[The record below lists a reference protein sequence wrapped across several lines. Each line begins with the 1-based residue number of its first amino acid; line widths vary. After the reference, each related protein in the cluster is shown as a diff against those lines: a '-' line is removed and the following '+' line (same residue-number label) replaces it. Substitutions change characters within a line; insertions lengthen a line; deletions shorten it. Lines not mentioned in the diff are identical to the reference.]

1 MEELVQIV
9 ADIFA
14 TQDSDYWVEKMVAN
28 DIAHEKV
35 GHFKDVLTDE
45 QAWANDYLI
54 KYKYPSGDEC
64 IFPAAPVDFASY
76 PERPFHHAGKIGHD
90 TREILKTVGYTDAQV
105 DAMITAGEAVI
116 N

>member
-1 MEELVQIV
+1 MEEVVQIV

-54 KYKYPSGDEC
+54 KYTYPSGDEC

-76 PERPFHHAGKIGHD
+76 PERPFVEKSVTI
-90 TREILKTVGYTDAQV
+90 REIFSKLLVTQ
-105 DAMITAGEAVI
+105 MPRLMQ
-116 N
+116 